1 MRTTRVILALIF
13 GLSLLLP
20 CGAGAASTRAAL
32 GLHLKNCTL
41 GKSKTPAWCGTFG
54 VYENRQ
60 TRSGRIIALN
70 LIVIPAAHPTH
81 RAVAEIGGGPGEAST
96 DMAVPAVDGEFFPR
110 VTALHGTFDM
120 IFMDDR
126 GMGKSNAF
134 PCDFVPANDP
144 AAYFRYL
151 FPPKLVTACHAQS
164 LVTHDIPEYNTN
176 NAVDD
181 LDDIRA
187 ALGFNKIMLDG
198 GSYGT
203 LFALVYMRRHPQH
216 VQSAI
221 LDGVAPPG
229 FQPIPGEPLGAQ
241 KALDDLF
248 AKCAA
253 NRACRSHFPMF
264 KQHFA
269 ALLQRFDAGPV
280 MVPAKNST
288 TKTPQTVPLSKEVF
302 VDEMR
307 HILYN
312 AFAASY
318 VPYVVERAYARD
330 YAPLGQM
337 MQTVIVGFG
346 TDLNDGAFLSYSC
359 ADMMPFIPQQAL
371 NTAAQRSFTS
381 DLRIRAQQEACKQWN
396 VPPMP
401 ASFNDPVR
409 SDAPVLM
416 ILGSDDPAT
425 PAQYGQKAL
434 QYLPNGRAILVK
446 GGGHGADTACTDALV
461 AQFVRAGSAKGLDLD
476 KCSATFKLPPFAT
489 SMKGWPS

>member
-1 MRTTRVILALIF
+1 VRTTRVILALISALF
-13 GLSLLLP
+13 LLFP
-20 CGAGAASTRAAL
+20 AAAAAFNPQAAL
-32 GLHLKNCTL
+32 GLHLHPCTL
-41 GKSKTPAWCGTFG
+41 GKSKTPARCGTFG
-54 VYENRQ
+54 VYENRA

-70 LIVIPAAHPTH
+70 LIVMPAKHPTH

-96 DMAVPAVDGEFFPR
+96 DMAVPTADGEFFPR
-110 VTALHGTFDM
+110 VTALHDSFDM

-151 FPPKLVTACHAQS
+151 FPPKLVASCHAQS
-164 LVTHDIPEYNTN
+164 VLTHTIALYNTN

-187 ALGFNKIMLDG
+187 ALGFDKIMLDG

-203 LFALVYMRRHPQH
+203 MFSLVYMRRHPEH
-216 VQSAI
+216 VQGAI

-229 FQPIPGEPLGAQ
+229 FQPIPGEPMGAQ

-248 AKCAA
+248 AKCAGNA
-253 NRACRSHFPMF
+253 GCRAHFPMF

-269 ALLQRFDAGPV
+269 ALLARFDNGPL

-288 TKTPQTVPLSKEVF
+288 MKTPQMVPLSKEVF

-318 VPYVVERAYARD
+318 VPYVVERAYAKD

-359 ADMMPFIPQQAL
+359 ADMMPFIPRQAL
-371 NTAAQRSFTS
+371 KTAAAHSYTG
-381 DLRIRAQQEACKQWN
+381 DLRIRAQQEACRQWN

-401 ASFNDPVR
+401 DSFNDPVR
-409 SDAPVLM
+409 STAPVLM

-461 AQFVRAGSAKGLDLD
+461 AQFVRAGSAKGLDLN

-489 SMKGWPS
+489 SMRGWPS